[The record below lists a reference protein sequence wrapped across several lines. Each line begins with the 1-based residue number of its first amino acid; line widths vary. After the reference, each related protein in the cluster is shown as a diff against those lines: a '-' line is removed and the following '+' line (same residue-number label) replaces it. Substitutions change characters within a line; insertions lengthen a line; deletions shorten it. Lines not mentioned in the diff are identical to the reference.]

1 MKKIID
7 GKVYNTQTAKLIGE
21 WDNGYSSADFNWACE
36 ILYQTQ
42 KGQYFLYGEGGPM
55 SQHATWSGNSASE
68 GSNIR
73 LLTNEEALEWCAD
86 RGIDPDLVTELFG
99 LEEG

>member
-1 MKKIID
+1 MKKIVD

-21 WDNGYSSADFNWACE
+21 WDNGYSYSDFNWACE
-36 ILYQTQ
+36 ILYQTK

-55 SQHATWSGNSASE
+55 SSYAEWCGNSASGGE
-68 GSNIR
+68 EIQ
-73 LLTNEEALEWCAD
+73 LLSEAQALDWCSEKN
-86 RGIDPDLVTELFG
+86 IDPDFVSGLFE